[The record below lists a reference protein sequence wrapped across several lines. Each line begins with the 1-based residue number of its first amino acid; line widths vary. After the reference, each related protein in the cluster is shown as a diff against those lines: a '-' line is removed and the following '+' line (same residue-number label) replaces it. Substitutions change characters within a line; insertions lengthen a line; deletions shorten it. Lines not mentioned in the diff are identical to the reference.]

1 MTINVINRIEDSFI
15 KKSNIQIGKKN
26 RNNLIQNGKE
36 YDRQFIG

>member
-1 MTINVINRIEDSFI
+1 MTINVTNRIEDSFI
-15 KKSNIQIGKKN
+15 KKSNIQISKKN